1 MGTVETIE
9 GGLARAVAKRAKG
22 DGMPSETDPT
32 VYARIKAMILD
43 GTVPPGERITID
55 RMAREL
61 GVSQTPVREAMQR
74 LEGDKLVRTRQ
85 PRGYAT
91 TPLLTKRDLEMMIEV
106 RLLLEPWAARMAA
119 VDRAS
124 NPGRALLAEIDAFS
138 GRPGGGGADAAGTA
152 ETAGTAGAAGAAG
165 TAGTAGYRAEQ
176 AGSSDWKH
184 ELFQHDTRFHLLILE
199 ATGNSFLI
207 DAYRQMHP
215 HLHLFRLYPGD
226 PHGTDTS
233 HEHAEIAAAIAACDP
248 DAAEAAMREHI
259 LRALSRFSAST
270 SDGVGSGAA
279 GEGSNGAGGGKGA
292 SAGDADGSS
301 EVRRDLADTYA
312 SVLGSMPGIPD
323 AGSITLA
330 SEGRNGHAEDVVQ
343 GGADGQGSAAAR
355 DAEGVRGGAGAK
367 DGRGT
372 TETTDTREQAG

>member
-1 MGTVETIE
+1 METIE
-9 GGLARAVAKRAKG
+9 GGLARAAAKRAKG
-22 DGMPSETDPT
+22 DGMPSEADPT

-55 RMAREL
+55 RIAREL

-124 NPGRALLAEIDAFS
+124 NPGRALLAELATFS
-138 GRPGGGGADAAGTA
+138 GAAAD
-152 ETAGTAGAAGAAG
+152 GAA
-165 TAGTAGYRAEQ
+165 
-176 AGSSDWKH
+176 WKH
-184 ELFQHDTRFHLLILE
+184 ELFRHDTRFHLLILE
-199 ATGNSFLI
+199 ATGNSFLL

-270 SDGVGSGAA
+270 SDGGGAERDDAGSRASGGADVSGAA
-279 GEGSNGAGGGKGA
+279 TDQAEAA
-292 SAGDADGSS
+292 RD
-301 EVRRDLADTYA
+301 VRRDLADTYA
-312 SVLGSMPGIPD
+312 SVLGSVPGFPD
-323 AGSITLA
+323 AANITVA
-330 SEGRNGHAEDVVQ
+330 AEGRSGHDDEPAEGAAGAED
-343 GGADGQGSAAAR
+343 GGIASVAT
-355 DAEGVRGGAGAK
+355 
-367 DGRGT
+367 GT
-372 TETTDTREQAG
+372 QEQAG

>member
-9 GGLARAVAKRAKG
+9 GGLARAAAKRAKG
-22 DGMPSETDPT
+22 DGMPSEADPT

-55 RMAREL
+55 RIAREL

-124 NPGRALLAEIDAFS
+124 NPGRALLAELDAFS
-138 GRPGGGGADAAGTA
+138 GRPGGGGADAAGPSGTPGA
-152 ETAGTAGAAGAAG
+152 AGTAGAAGAAG
-165 TAGTAGYRAEQ
+165 SRAEQ
-176 AGSSDWKH
+176 SGSSDWKH

-199 ATGNSFLI
+199 ATGNSFLL

-270 SDGVGSGAA
+270 SDGAGNGFLGAAVDGSG
-279 GEGSNGAGGGKGA
+279 GAGGGSDA
-292 SAGDADGSS
+292 SAGHADGSS
-301 EVRRDLADTYA
+301 DRRHDLADTYA
-312 SVLGSMPGIPD
+312 SVLGSMPGVPD
-323 AGSITLA
+323 AASIAVA
-330 SEGRNGHAEDVVQ
+330 SEGRNRHDDETARGAAGDQ
-343 GGADGQGSAAAR
+343 GG
-355 DAEGVRGGAGAK
+355 GVASEASGM
-367 DGRGT
+367 
-372 TETTDTREQAG
+372 REQAR

>member
-1 MGTVETIE
+1 MPSSPISVQDSGSLVGTVETIE
-9 GGLARAVAKRAKG
+9 GGLARAAAKRAKG
-22 DGMPSETDPT
+22 DGMPSEADPT

-55 RMAREL
+55 RIAREL

-124 NPGRALLAEIDAFS
+124 NPGRALLAELATFS
-138 GRPGGGGADAAGTA
+138 GAAAD
-152 ETAGTAGAAGAAG
+152 GAA
-165 TAGTAGYRAEQ
+165 
-176 AGSSDWKH
+176 WKH
-184 ELFQHDTRFHLLILE
+184 ELFRHDTRFHLLILE
-199 ATGNSFLI
+199 ATGNSFLL

-270 SDGVGSGAA
+270 SDG
-279 GEGSNGAGGGKGA
+279 GG
-292 SAGDADGSS
+292 DR

-312 SVLGSMPGIPD
+312 SVLGSVPGFPGAAVGGGSTAATGGGGTPGGGDTTKSDDGIGGTLDRED
-323 AGSITLA
+323 AAGT
-330 SEGRNGHAEDVVQ
+330 
-343 GGADGQGSAAAR
+343 ADTQ
-355 DAEGVRGGAGAK
+355 
-367 DGRGT
+367 
-372 TETTDTREQAG
+372 EQAG

>member
-1 MGTVETIE
+1 MPSSPISVQDSGSLVGTVETIE
-9 GGLARAVAKRAKG
+9 GGLARAAAKRAKG
-22 DGMPSETDPT
+22 DGMPSEADPT

-55 RMAREL
+55 RIAREL

-119 VDRAS
+119 VDRAA
-124 NPGRALLAEIDAFS
+124 NPGRALLAELATFS
-138 GRPGGGGADAAGTA
+138 GAAAGGPRGA
-152 ETAGTAGAAGAAG
+152 GDPGTADGAA
-165 TAGTAGYRAEQ
+165 
-176 AGSSDWKH
+176 WKH
-184 ELFQHDTRFHLLILE
+184 ELFRHDTRFHLLILE
-199 ATGNSFLI
+199 ATGNSFLL

-226 PHGTDTS
+226 PHGTDTT

-270 SDGVGSGAA
+270 SDGD
-279 GEGSNGAGGGKGA
+279 
-292 SAGDADGSS
+292 GDRDA
-301 EVRRDLADTYA
+301 RRDLADTYA
-312 SVLGSMPGIPD
+312 SVLGSVPGFPEG
-323 AGSITLA
+323 AVGGGSTAA
-330 SEGRNGHAEDVVQ
+330 SEGGDTSGGGDTTKSDDGIGGVPTSRDRGALDREDAA
-343 GGADGQGSAAAR
+343 GTAD
-355 DAEGVRGGAGAK
+355 
-367 DGRGT
+367 
-372 TETTDTREQAG
+372 TEEQAG

>member
-124 NPGRALLAEIDAFS
+124 NPGRALLAELATFS
-138 GRPGGGGADAAGTA
+138 GAAAD
-152 ETAGTAGAAGAAG
+152 GAA
-165 TAGTAGYRAEQ
+165 
-176 AGSSDWKH
+176 WKH
-184 ELFQHDTRFHLLILE
+184 ELFRHDTRFHLLILE

-355 DAEGVRGGAGAK
+355 DAEGVRGGAGAE

>member
-1 MGTVETIE
+1 
-9 GGLARAVAKRAKG
+9 
-22 DGMPSETDPT
+22 
-32 VYARIKAMILD
+32 
-43 GTVPPGERITID
+43 
-55 RMAREL
+55 
-61 GVSQTPVREAMQR
+61 
-74 LEGDKLVRTRQ
+74 
-85 PRGYAT
+85 
-91 TPLLTKRDLEMMIEV
+91 
-106 RLLLEPWAARMAA
+106 MAA

-124 NPGRALLAEIDAFS
+124 NPGRA
-138 GRPGGGGADAAGTA
+138 AAGRDRRILGATRWRRRRCGGDCRDCGDCGD
-152 ETAGTAGAAGAAG
+152 AGGAG

-233 HEHAEIAAAIAACDP
+233 HEHAEIGAAIAACDP

-270 SDGVGSGAA
+270 SDGVGGGAA

-312 SVLGSMPGIPD
+312 SVLAAKCPGSPTPG
-323 AGSITLA
+323 A
-330 SEGRNGHAEDVVQ
+330 
-343 GGADGQGSAAAR
+343 
-355 DAEGVRGGAGAK
+355 
-367 DGRGT
+367 
-372 TETTDTREQAG
+372 